1 MVLGFDNAPVALGF
15 SLIVIGQTVMAVRNG
30 ATAPFSLAH
39 ILAGDYKRCLTSFT
53 TFDNYSQ
60 LAVGLVMIYMC
71 RVFERH
77 FGSRKFGALVFFSW
91 ILAIFLSVGV
101 AVLNDSTGILG
112 TFAPSSGPYF
122 IIFALLTLFHKSIP
136 TLTPSQYS
144 FLGMGISEKT
154 WTYLLGAQLALNTG
168 LRSAVPALVGVLIG
182 LIYQSNQVGIQ
193 GWRLPSFVEKLAS
206 LVFFFL
212 PAPAG
217 ATTINAR
224 TSPSISPAT
233 SSGRVTRS
241 STSADRLAAM
251 AADAPE
257 GNPRD
262 GRVRQASW
270 SEATQA
276 RLHDFGGLG
285 DAIQPPTEEQIKT
298 ITDLGF
304 DRSKAVHAL
313 EQCDNNVEQAANFI
327 LR

>member
-15 SLIVIGQTVMAVRNG
+15 SLAVVAQTVLSVRNG
-30 ATAPFSLAH
+30 ATAPFSLSH
-39 ILAGDYKRCLTSFT
+39 VLAGDYKRCFTSFT

-60 LAVGLVMIYMC
+60 LAVGVVMIFMC

-77 FGSRKFGALVFFSW
+77 FGSRKFGALVFFAW
-91 ILAIFLSVGV
+91 VLAILLSVGV
-101 AVLNDSTGILG
+101 AVLSDSTGVLG
-112 TFAPSSGPYF
+112 TYAPSNGPYF
-122 IIFALLTLFHKSIP
+122 IIFALLFLFHKSIP

-154 WTYLLGAQLALNTG
+154 WTYLLGAQLALNAG
-168 LRSAVPALVGVLIG
+168 VRSVVPALVGILIG
-182 LIYQSNQVGIQ
+182 LIYQNNPAGIQ
-193 GWRLPSFVEKLAS
+193 GWRLPAAVEKLAA

-212 PAPAG
+212 PSPAG
-217 ATTINAR
+217 VTVSSR
-224 TSPSISPAT
+224 SSPSVSPST

-241 STSADRLAAM
+241 AASAERVAAM
-251 AADAPE
+251 AEGVPE

-262 GRVRQASW
+262 GRVRQPSW
-270 SEATQA
+270 TEATQA
-276 RLHDFGGLG
+276 RLHDYGGLG

-304 DRSKAVHAL
+304 DRTKAVHAL

>member
-1 MVLGFDNAPVALGF
+1 MALGFDNAPVALGLSLTVAVSTVF
-15 SLIVIGQTVMAVRNG
+15 SARNG
-30 ATAPFSLAH
+30 ATAPFSLSH
-39 ILAGDYKRCLTSFT
+39 ILAGDYKRCFTSFA

-60 LAVGLVMIYMC
+60 LAVGMVMIFMC

-91 ILAIFLSVGV
+91 ILATLLSVGV
-101 AVLNDSTGILG
+101 AVLNDSTGLLG
-112 TFAPSSGPYF
+112 SYSPSNGPYF
-122 IIFALLTLFHKSIP
+122 IIFALLFLFHKSIP

-154 WTYLLGAQLALNTG
+154 WTYLLGAQLALNAG
-168 LRSAVPALVGVLIG
+168 VRSAVPALVGILIG
-182 LIYQSNQVGIQ
+182 LIYQSNQLGIQ
-193 GWRLPSFVEKLAS
+193 GWRLPGAAEKVVS

-217 ATTINAR
+217 VTVNAR
-224 TSPSISPAT
+224 SSPSISPST

-241 STSADRLAAM
+241 SASAERMATM
-251 AADAPE
+251 AAEEPE

-262 GRVRQASW
+262 GRVRQPSW
-270 SEATQA
+270 TEATQA
-276 RLHDFGGLG
+276 RLHDYGGLG
-285 DAIQPPTEEQIKT
+285 EAIQPPTEAQIKT

-304 DRSKAVHAL
+304 DRTAAIHAL